1 LLNVPAGRPVRAAC
15 TSTRH
20 LEQPDEHVTIRIFQ
34 HYWQLPLA
42 LLAVLEGAIF
52 LAALHYVAP
61 LTLSSPMPPSQHP
74 APWIPHSLLFAGIMF
89 VSMAAMGLYN
99 SRQRARLAGLLSRV
113 AASML
118 GGAMVIAVILYLFPV
133 LRIERG
139 ALLLSTLVS
148 FGAVAVVRV
157 LFDLI
162 VDEDV
167 FKRRVLVYGAGRR
180 AASIARLR
188 RRSDRRGFVIVG
200 YVTAE
205 GDELSALRDHEHLV
219 RPGQDLLTF
228 CQARRIDE
236 IVVAMDDRRRRF
248 PMDQLLECR
257 LEGVEVNELVTFLE
271 RETGKVRLDILN
283 PSWMIFAEGFRQG
296 RAQGI
301 FERLFDVVASFVM
314 LTATAPVMLLTAAAI
329 KLSDGWRAP
338 ILYRQVRVGQY
349 GKPFKLLKFR
359 SMRED
364 AERDGQAQWAQKNDS
379 RITRV
384 GSFIRT
390 TRIDELP
397 QILNV
402 LRGEM
407 SFVGPRPERPEFVE
421 QLNETIPYYR
431 ERHSIK
437 PGITGWA
444 QLCYPYGSSEQDAIE
459 KLQYD
464 LYYVKNHS
472 LIFYIAILV
481 QTVEVIVWGKGAR

>member
-1 LLNVPAGRPVRAAC
+1 
-15 TSTRH
+15 
-20 LEQPDEHVTIRIFQ
+20 
-34 HYWQLPLA
+34 
-42 LLAVLEGAIF
+42 
-52 LAALHYVAP
+52 
-61 LTLSSPMPPSQHP
+61 
-74 APWIPHSLLFAGIMF
+74 
-89 VSMAAMGLYN
+89 
-99 SRQRARLAGLLSRV
+99 
-113 AASML
+113 ML
-118 GGAMVIAVILYLFPV
+118 GGAMVIAVIVYLLPV
-133 LRIERG
+133 LRIGRG

-148 FGAVAVVRV
+148 FGAVAVVRIA
-157 LFDLI
+157 FDLI
-162 VDEDV
+162 VDEAV

-180 AASIARLR
+180 AASIVRLR
-188 RRSDRRGFVIVG
+188 RRSDRRGFLIVG
-200 YVTAE
+200 YVMAD
-205 GDELSALRDHEHLV
+205 GDDLSALRDHERLV
-219 RPGQDLLTF
+219 RSDQDLLSY
-228 CQARRIDE
+228 CQAQRIDE

-257 LEGVEVNELVTFLE
+257 LEGFEISELVTFLE

-296 RAQGI
+296 RAHGI
-301 FERLFDVVASFVM
+301 FERLFDVVASFAM
-314 LTATAPVMLLTAAAI
+314 LAATAPVMLLTAAAI

-338 ILYRQVRVGQY
+338 IFYRQIRVGQY

-364 AERDGQAQWAQKNDS
+364 AEREGKAQWAQKNDS